1 MIIFFEQEEHTWPA
15 LDILIAEAAD
25 DYHVPE
31 AASVV
36 ELAVAVVELT
46 FAEAV
51 EIWIVVIDGPFVA
64 TYDNYVTHEVAGMLG
79 VDYVAVAVAVVADAS
94 NDKNC
99 ERLDQHTCCN

>member
-64 TYDNYVTHEVAGMLG
+64 TYDNEVAGMLG
-79 VDYVAVAVAVVADAS
+79 VDYVAVAVVADAS